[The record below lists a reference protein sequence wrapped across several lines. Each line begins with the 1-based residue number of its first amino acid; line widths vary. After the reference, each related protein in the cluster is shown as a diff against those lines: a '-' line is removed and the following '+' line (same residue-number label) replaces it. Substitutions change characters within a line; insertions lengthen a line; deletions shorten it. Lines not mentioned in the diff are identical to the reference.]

1 MNNELHFVR
10 QLAREFRRP
19 GWRRM
24 LDEMSSTELSEWAD
38 FFRENS
44 FSDALLDAEFST
56 LKAQVFM
63 LVTGKEIDAADF
75 SLLTLP
81 GAVQSMTEQ
90 DLLEVAVGI
99 PGGVRF
105 EPESR

>member
-19 GWRRM
+19 DWRRM

-63 LVTGKEIDAADF
+63 LVTGREIDAADF
-75 SLLTLP
+75 SLL
-81 GAVQSMTEQ
+81 AVLQKQSPRLVVVVSLWLFR
-90 DLLEVAVGI
+90 LL
-99 PGGVRF
+99 
-105 EPESR
+105 

>member
-1 MNNELHFVR
+1 
-10 QLAREFRRP
+10 
-19 GWRRM
+19 
-24 LDEMSSTELSEWAD
+24 MSSTELGEWAA

-44 FSDALLDAEFST
+44 FSDALLDSEFSA

-63 LVTGKEIDAADF
+63 LATGKEIDAADF

-81 GAVQSMTEQ
+81 EAAQNRTDQ